1 MAKSL
6 ELIKMQEN
14 IAKDVERLKKAAMKS
29 SAALIKEFE
38 EDAIS
43 KLTLNPKKKIDDH
56 AEYNIDGGYL
66 LIIDVG
72 FEDLECMSP
81 DSLMMDAK
89 ISGPKGFK
97 FEDSSDDIYRLAGV
111 IEDAIIK
118 HRDSAK

>member
-6 ELIKMQEN
+6 ELIKLQEN

-43 KLTLNPKKKIDDH
+43 ELTLNPKNKTDDH
-56 AEYNIDGGYL
+56 AEYDIDGGYR

-72 FEDLECMSP
+72 FEDLDCMSP

-97 FEDSSDDIYRLAGV
+97 FRDSSDDIYRLAEA
-111 IEDAIIK
+111 IEGAITK
-118 HRDSAK
+118 HRDSTK